1 VESVNANV
9 VEPAALVAVIVYGVA
24 ADGAVGVPL
33 ITPLVASIA
42 SPAGSAGATAYDAT
56 VPVTV
61 GVSAVIAVPTVYDC
75 GLAYVKPLGG
85 AVAGAFTVMLS
96 GNVVLPPALLA
107 VIVYAAVA
115 AAALGVPLI
124 APVPASMLKPAGS
137 AGLTE

>member
-1 VESVNANV
+1 MAN
-9 VEPAALVAVIVYGVA
+9 E
-24 ADGAVGVPL
+24 D
-33 ITPLVASIA
+33 ASSEDVTVIA